1 MGPNRYLIDTNIISK
16 LFEGSLSVKAVELLT
31 DLPINE
37 QYISIINRIEL
48 LSWKE
53 LKGEKLKNVSVFITE
68 INELALSEDIVDQ
81 TIKIRKGVSIRLP
94 DAIIAATAIVHGI
107 TLLSDN
113 DKDFSRISGL
123 HYLNPTK
130 L

>member
-16 LFEGSLSVKAVELLT
+16 LFEGSLPAKAVELLA
-31 DLPINE
+31 DLSINE

-53 LKGEKLKNVSVFITE
+53 LKGNKLEDISAFIAE
-68 INELALSEDIVDQ
+68 INELALSEDIVDR
-81 TIKIRKGVSIRLP
+81 TIKIRKGMSIKLP
-94 DAIIAATAIVHGI
+94 DAIIAATAIVHDI

-123 HYLNPTK
+123 NYLNPTK